1 MSKFFNL
8 FLFFFFSGEKSMDK
22 THPDYVPSIFP
33 STSTPTTWS
42 ATSELKMSR
51 FERRNERTTKNGE
64 KSMDKTHPDY
74 VPSIFPSTSTPTTKS
89 ATSELKMSRFK
100 RRNERNGEKSMD
112 KIHPDYVPSIFPSTS
127 TPTTKSAM
135 SELKMSRFKRGNER
149 PTKNGEKSMDKTHPD
164 YVPSIFPSASTSTP
178 TTKSAKSE
186 LKTSRFKR
194 RNERPTKNATLL
206 RRSPGKELLSVDQT
220 MSLESDSTSD
230 CSGDAPILQ
239 NSEQTQK
246 PLFTSERAQLYSEI
260 NSLRKERDEAQ
271 AKILTLEQAQMT
283 GVLCR
288 LHLWKKMKKRVHR

>member
-1 MSKFFNL
+1 
-8 FLFFFFSGEKSMDK
+8 
-22 THPDYVPSIFP
+22 
-33 STSTPTTWS
+33 
-42 ATSELKMSR
+42 
-51 FERRNERTTKNGE
+51 
-64 KSMDKTHPDY
+64 
-74 VPSIFPSTSTPTTKS
+74 
-89 ATSELKMSRFK
+89 
-100 RRNERNGEKSMD
+100 
-112 KIHPDYVPSIFPSTS
+112 
-127 TPTTKSAM
+127 
-135 SELKMSRFKRGNER
+135 
-149 PTKNGEKSMDKTHPD
+149 MDKTHPD

-186 LKTSRFKR
+186 LKMSRFKR

-288 LHLWKKMKKRVHR
+288 LHLWKKMKKRLGLSDIVPTRSTAPLKFLWDVVLWWVLQCPSHSFGTGVLAIWMLSRAPPTSG